1 MTIFTVQHLQNV
13 NPYAWVGGRRVHW
26 LYEVRERIWVS
37 DFFKSNLPIN
47 SHFQPHITP
56 QMYLSL
62 SMVCLPP
69 CRFKTQP
76 LCSAKSASKVS
87 LTSVALA
94 GFFKSNAILVLLG
107 FLVMKKEINR
117 LLSISCLTLVT
128 VITFY
133 KMPCAISRDD
143 VSQPLEVFKQRMDN
157 HSRGMLTGSCLIG
170 IRRSFH
176 PILGLPLWLGW

>member
-1 MTIFTVQHLQNV
+1 M
-13 NPYAWVGGRRVHW
+13 
-26 LYEVRERIWVS
+26 S

-69 CRFKTQP
+69 CIFKTQP

-107 FLVMKKEINR
+107 FLAMKKETNR

-170 IRRSFH
+170 IRRSCH
-176 PILGLPLWLGW
+176 PILGLPLWLSW